1 MIAILLLLLTLATD
15 STTGSSNSL
24 LPALD
29 DFIEVYPSLSNS
41 RSDGPSLT
49 PLYFGLMVAPS
60 EDSDYLNTTLTAVQL
75 ALDTI
80 NADSDLLRGY
90 SLHYTLT
97 VSQVTIPKH
106 AIQFAMTIVVI
117 LTLN

>member
-1 MIAILLLLLTLATD
+1 MISSSSILLLIFAIECASGEVCPEASLMTILDNYFDGYYSSVANSKP
-15 STTGSSNSL
+15 STAPPIPDNQSM
-24 LPALD
+24 A
-29 DFIEVYPSLSNS
+29 
-41 RSDGPSLT
+41 T

-97 VSQVTIPKH
+97 VSQV
-106 AIQFAMTIVVI
+106 
-117 LTLN
+117 

>member
-1 MIAILLLLLTLATD
+1 MNRASTVLMLLSLSAINFVKGQNCLPNNLM
-15 STTGSSNSL
+15 TTFNS
-24 LPALD
+24 
-29 DFIEVYPSLSNS
+29 FVQVYPPV
-41 RSDGPSLT
+41 RPSLT

-90 SLHYTLT
+90 SLHYILT
-97 VSQVTIPKH
+97 TSQVRTYIHPYTQLVH
-106 AIQFAMTIVVI
+106 
-117 LTLN
+117 

>member
-1 MIAILLLLLTLATD
+1 MSLYLFVLLLALTLHCTSGQTCFRTD
-15 STTGSSNSL
+15 LLPGVENLSQIYPLEDKSSN
-24 LPALD
+24 
-29 DFIEVYPSLSNS
+29 PS
-41 RSDGPSLT
+41 PT

-97 VSQVTIPKH
+97 VSQVSILQH
-106 AIQFAMTIVVI
+106 AIS
-117 LTLN
+117 